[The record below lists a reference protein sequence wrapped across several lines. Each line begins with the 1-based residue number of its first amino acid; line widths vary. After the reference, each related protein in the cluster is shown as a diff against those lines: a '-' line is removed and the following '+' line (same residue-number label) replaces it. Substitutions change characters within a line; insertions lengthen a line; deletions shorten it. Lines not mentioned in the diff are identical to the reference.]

1 MNGYTQTK
9 RWDDRLRA
17 VIVAFAVLVAGALVA
32 SSPRIAFAA
41 PAAGTVIG
49 NQATA
54 TYTDAGG
61 TPRTAT
67 SNLVQTT
74 VSQVKSFTLTAN
86 GARTAA
92 AGQTVYYPH
101 TITNT
106 GNGTDTYA
114 LNTPPATGGLFTH
127 TGFAYYIDANGDG
140 VPDNFT
146 PIITSG
152 PIAAA
157 GIFRFVVAGTVP
169 GSALNGQT
177 GTIIPSVSDTTP
189 TTLTNTDTTT
199 VANSAINVTKS
210 LSITS
215 GPSPN
220 AGPITVT
227 LSYTNTGSAAATSLV
242 LADVIPAG
250 MTYIAA
256 SGRWSVTG
264 ATVLTDL
271 VANDDQGGIVYDF
284 GVAPSPPG
292 RVNATITSVPA
303 GFSGT
308 LTFQVSVNSGLA
320 PGFIPNTAQYQTS
333 TQALTST
340 NTATYQV
347 LQTAG
352 VVANGST
359 TDSTNTVGEP
369 VTIASAGAGTTITFD
384 NVIWNTGNAPDAFV
398 ITIPTPAV
406 AGWPAGT
413 TFTLLQSDGLTSLI
427 ANTTPSIPVYS
438 GGCAAGFVTDAS
450 APTQFCGYVVKLRVQ
465 LPVTAPTGPG
475 YSVTKTATSSFD
487 NTKVDTVTDTLS
499 AVTAN
504 TVDLTNNSALPGTP
518 GQGQGTTGTTVIT
531 TNPVTPSTT
540 GPTTT
545 RFRLY
550 VNNTGF
556 VNDSFD
562 LTTAG
567 TPAGWSVVF
576 RADGGANDCST
587 VGASLTNT
595 GTINA
600 GTARLV
606 CAEVTVP
613 ITTSGQAAPAT
624 YNLDFTATSA
634 LNGGVSDAKR
644 DAVTVNAVNSVTL
657 TPNNTQQTFPGGSVT
672 YTHVLRNLG
681 NVSETIS
688 FAAGFLTD
696 SRAGQGW
703 TSVAYRDV
711 GVLGVFEPGIDDV
724 AGNLISTATTF
735 ALGVNASQTIYVRVF
750 APGSA
755 VGADPANVTTLTA
768 RYNAGASSA
777 SATDSTTVSDGL
789 VLVKDQ
795 QAVNCATA
803 APHPAGSFTTAPIA
817 AAAPGTCI
825 AYRIRATNTTAAGI
839 TAVVVNDNI
848 PANTTHRIS
857 CGQGAGGAATTVGT
871 ISAPADGA
879 TGTVSATVGPL
890 ASTQTAEVTFCVP
903 YRSVM
908 QAAPFHP
915 AVPDLPRD
923 DRVNRAGCGRP
934 HPLFG
939 ASSREGAAT
948 RTEAK
953 ANTKPCK
960 LQAS

>member
-9 RWDDRLRA
+9 RKGGRLRA
-17 VIVAFAVLVAGALVA
+17 VVVAFAVLVAGAFAA
-32 SSPRIAFAA
+32 SSPGTASAA

-54 TYTDAGG
+54 TYNDAGG

-74 VSQVKSFTLTAN
+74 VSQVKSFTFVAD

-92 AGQTVYYPH
+92 AGQTVYFPH

-106 GNGTDTYA
+106 GNGTDTYTLVA
-114 LNTPPATGGLFTH
+114 PTTGGSFAH
-127 TGFAYYIDANGDG
+127 TGIAYYIDANGDG

-146 PIITSG
+146 PISTTG
-152 PIAAA
+152 PIAAG
-157 GIFRFVVAGTVP
+157 GIFRLVVAGTVP
-169 GSALNGQT
+169 GSAVNGT
-177 GTIIPSVSDTTP
+177 SGTILPSVLDTSGNPAVTR
-189 TTLTNTDTTT
+189 TDTTT
-199 VANSAINVTKS
+199 VQSAAINVTKS
-210 LSITS
+210 LSVTS
-215 GPSPN
+215 GPSPGLAN
-220 AGPITVT
+220 ITVT
-227 LSYTNTGSAAATSLV
+227 LAYTNSGSAAATNLLLTDD
-242 LADVIPAG
+242 LAQLGAAFAYVAG
-250 MTYIAA
+250 
-256 SGRWSVTG
+256 SGRWSVT
-264 ATVLTDL
+264 TTTPLTD
-271 VANDDQGGIVYDF
+271 AAGGD
-284 GVAPSPPG
+284 PG
-292 RVNATITSVPA
+292 GGAIDYQRTGSVVTATIASVPA

-308 LTFQVSVNSGLA
+308 VTFEVTVPGGLA
-320 PGFIPNTAQYQTS
+320 PGFQSNRAQFQYSIPGTPVINVPSAN
-333 TQALTST
+333 T

-359 TDSTNTVGEP
+359 TDSTNGTAEP

-384 NVIWNTGNAPDAFV
+384 NVIWNTGNAADSFV
-398 ITIPTPAV
+398 ISVPTPAA
-406 AGWPAGT
+406 AGWPLGT

-438 GGCAAGFVTDAS
+438 AGCPAGFVTDGT

-465 LPVTAPTGPG
+465 LPVGATGGP
-475 YSVTKTATSSFD
+475 YSAVKTATSSFD
-487 NTKVDTVTDTLS
+487 NSKTDTVTDTLTT
-499 AVTAN
+499 VTAN

-518 GQGQGTTGTTVIT
+518 GQGQGATGTTVIT
-531 TNPVTPSTT
+531 TNTVTPSTT
-540 GPTTT
+540 GPTVT
-545 RFRLY
+545 RFQLY

-556 VNDSFD
+556 VNDSFN
-562 LTTAG
+562 LATAG

-576 RADGGANDCST
+576 RADGGAGNCST

-595 GTINA
+595 GTVNA
-600 GTARLV
+600 GSARLV

-613 ITTSGQAAPAT
+613 ATTSGQAAPAT

-634 LNGGVSDAKR
+634 LNGAVSDAKR
-644 DAVTVNAVNSVTL
+644 DAVTVNTVASVTL

-672 YTHVLRNLG
+672 YTHVLTNLG

-724 AGNLISTATTF
+724 AANAISTATTF
-735 ALGVNASQTIYVRVF
+735 ALGVNATQTIYVRVF

-768 RYNAGASSA
+768 RYNTGASSA

-795 QAVNCATA
+795 QAVNCATP
-803 APHPAGSFTTAPIA
+803 APQPAGGFSTGPIA
-817 AAAPGTCI
+817 SAAPGTCI

-848 PANTTHRIS
+848 PANTTHRVS
-857 CGQGAGGAATTVGT
+857 CGPAATTVGT
-871 ISAPADGA
+871 ITAPADGA

-890 ASTQTAEVTFCVP
+890 APAQVAEMTFCVRIDP
-903 YRSVM
+903 
-908 QAAPFHP
+908 
-915 AVPDLPRD
+915 
-923 DRVNRAGCGRP
+923 
-934 HPLFG
+934 
-939 ASSREGAAT
+939 
-948 RTEAK
+948 
-953 ANTKPCK
+953 
-960 LQAS
+960 